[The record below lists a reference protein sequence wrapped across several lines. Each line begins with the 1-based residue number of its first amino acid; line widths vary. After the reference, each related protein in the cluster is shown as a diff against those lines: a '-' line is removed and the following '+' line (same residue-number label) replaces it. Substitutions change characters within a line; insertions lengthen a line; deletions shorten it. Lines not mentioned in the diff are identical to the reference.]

1 MQQEQIRQFTE
12 RYLAAFSAHIVE
24 THPDYLTVKL
34 PVEVDKDIGNR
45 PFYWSWVE
53 KMNLPYQPLVL
64 TFCFDRERMPEGL
77 RAEHLH
83 LGAGRLQQIFQSARK
98 HGSFVCMYEQAAS
111 PRPGARRTTPL
122 VPWLGLN
129 WKVSFICDKK
139 RDMLLHFGINLH
151 QPEIVSNFYPFLL
164 QLSLTPSIPDYC
176 YTLERRL
183 SLAEAAAIAEQE
195 TRRLLAAEDGR
206 WAEEARQRLDEEL
219 QILEGYYAE
228 LAAREPDSRERDGG
242 EADGDEPGAGGGESG
257 GSEPDAVSPPGG
269 LATTLENAARMSESV
284 PASPVPIAP
293 RSAQPAPEPSAAGE
307 EHRRGGGRILD
318 FLRANGIPETPREEI
333 VQEEWRS
340 STPEEEK
347 RRRMEE
353 LRWQYE
359 PRIEVQFLNGG
370 LFYLQSTPP
379 AKNRRNL

>member
-1 MQQEQIRQFTE
+1 MRQEQIRQFTE

-64 TFCFDRERMPEGL
+64 TFCFDRERMPEGQ

-98 HGSFVCMYEQAAS
+98 HGSFVCMYEQAAP
-111 PRPGARRTTPL
+111 PRPGARRTAPL

-151 QPEIVSNFYPFLL
+151 QPQIVSDFYPFLL
-164 QLSLTPSIPDYC
+164 GLSLTPSIPDYC

-183 SLAEAAAIAEQE
+183 SLAEAAALAERE

-219 QILEGYYAE
+219 QILEAYYAE
-228 LAAREPDSRERDGG
+228 LAARESDGSERDG
-242 EADGDEPGAGGGESG
+242 EEPGAGGWENVDGEPG
-257 GSEPDAVSPPGG
+257 GVSPPSG
-269 LATTLENAARMSESV
+269 LAKTLENAAHTNGSV
-284 PASPVPIAP
+284 PASPVPFAP
-293 RSAQPAPEPSAAGE
+293 RSAQPALEPSTTWE
-307 EHRRGGGRILD
+307 DHRRGGGRILD
-318 FLRANGIPETPREEI
+318 FLRANGIPETPREEM

-347 RRRMEE
+347 QRRMEE

-359 PRIEVQFLNGG
+359 PRIEVQFVNGG
-370 LFYLQSTPP
+370 LFYLQSPPP

>member
-1 MQQEQIRQFTE
+1 MEQEQIRRFTE
-12 RYLAAFSAHIVE
+12 RYLAAFSAHIME

-45 PFYWSWVE
+45 PFYWTWVE
-53 KMNLPYQPLVL
+53 KMNLPYQPMVL
-64 TFCFDRERMPEGL
+64 TFYFDSERKPEGL

-98 HGSFVCMYEQAAS
+98 HGSFVCMYEQTAS
-111 PRPGARRTTPL
+111 PRTGGRRTTPL

-151 QPEIVSNFYPFLL
+151 QPQIVTDFYPFLQ
-164 QLSLTPSIPDYC
+164 QLSLAPSIPDYC

-183 SLAEAAAIAEQE
+183 SLTEAAAIAERE
-195 TRRLLAAEDGR
+195 TRRLLDAEDGR
-206 WAEEARQRLDEEL
+206 WAEEARQRLNEEL
-219 QILEGYYAE
+219 QILEAYYAE
-228 LAAREPDSRERDGG
+228 LVSREAESRERDSGA
-242 EADGDEPGAGGGESG
+242 ADGDESSDSGKSG
-257 GSEPDAVSPPGG
+257 GSEAHAVSLPDV
-269 LATTLENAARMSESV
+269 LAKTATEAAQVNQSV
-284 PASPVPIAP
+284 PAPPVHIAP
-293 RSAQPAPEPSAAGE
+293 PTVQPATEPSAARE
-307 EHRRGGGRILD
+307 EPQSSGGRILD

-333 VQEEWRS
+333 DQTEWRS

-347 RRRMEE
+347 QRRMDE

-359 PRIEVQFLNGG
+359 PRIEVQFINGG
-370 LFYLQSTPP
+370 LFYLQSAPP
-379 AKNRRNL
+379 AKNRRIL